1 MSCHVI
7 IHVATGTATDQL
19 IISQS
24 PYRLWASLQ
33 ASRTDFLWQLKT
45 CYSAILK
52 FKNDSKLRRRS
63 GPAPVPL
70 RPRSGP
76 VPDPARFLKTL
87 FRDLNNDFV
96 LASTPG
102 GELLGGTW

>member
-1 MSCHVI
+1 MWLRVP
-7 IHVATGTATDQL
+7 TATDQL
-19 IISQS
+19 IIPQS
-24 PYRLWASLQ
+24 PYRSWASLQ

-70 RPRSGP
+70 RPRYGP
-76 VPDPARFLKTL
+76 GPIPENIIQGF
-87 FRDLNNDFV
+87 
-96 LASTPG
+96 
-102 GELLGGTW
+102 E